1 MEGSRFQKY
10 AAVYLVIN
18 ALFILPAVF
27 ISFAGSFTFFFPIN
41 IYFIVVLYYY
51 VLGFTFLH
59 LALDA
64 GFMVYSIRRFVKERM
79 GFMFAVSV
87 LTAVISAAVN
97 VLWILRGRPF
107 TIQ

>member
-18 ALFILPAVF
+18 ALFILPAIF

-41 IYFIVVLYYY
+41 IYFIVVLFYY
-51 VLGFTFLH
+51 VFGFTFLH
-59 LALDA
+59 LALDV
-64 GFMVYSIRRFVKERM
+64 GFMLCSIRRFVKERM
-79 GFMFAVSV
+79 SFMLVASMLIVV
-87 LTAVISAAVN
+87 INTAVNI
-97 VLWILRGRPF
+97 LWILRGKPF